1 LYRVFLWL
9 LVTIWVEWVCVL
21 CIFVIT
27 CGIWS
32 GLGLCIVYFWDKWYF
47 MSVEFVY
54 RLSWMGLCNVYFCD
68 NLWYLF
74 FLFDWVCVP
83 SYLFII
89 SLRDNGP
96 WQRYQQSF
104 IFTKQCFCI
113 YKSRRDLW
121 AKQPSLDEIKLIR
134 YLCRGPLSAN
144 DIIEL
149 ITNY

>member
-1 LYRVFLWL
+1 LWL

-68 NLWYLF
+68 NLWYFF

-83 SYLFII
+83 SYLSII